1 MTKTAKLTKTQRDNL
16 NRIWQHRTAAGL
28 VSRNI
33 PGAGRE
39 VHTAI
44 DGRTCVSLGF
54 DKMHANAAY
63 SLVSKG
69 LARTLVTKVSM
80 TNEWGTFFV
89 KVLVLTDAG
98 RAAIGV

>member
-1 MTKTAKLTKTQRDNL
+1 MTKAAKLTKTQTANL
-16 NRIWQHRTAAGL
+16 NRIWRHRTAAGL
-28 VSRNI
+28 VSRNVQ
-33 PGAGRE
+33 GAGRDL
-39 VHTAI
+39 HTAI
-44 DGRTCVSLGF
+44 DGKTCVATGF

-69 LARTLVTKVSM
+69 LARTLVTKVSI
-80 TNEWGTFFV
+80 TNGYGTFFV